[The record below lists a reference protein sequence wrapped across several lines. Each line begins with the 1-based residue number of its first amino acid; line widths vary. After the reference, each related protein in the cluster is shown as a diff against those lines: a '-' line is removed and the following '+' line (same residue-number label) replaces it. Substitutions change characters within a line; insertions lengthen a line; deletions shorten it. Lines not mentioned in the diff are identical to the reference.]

1 MPLLTTTIGAYPKPD
16 YTPVPGWFVI
26 PDRHRTN
33 PTEAYSAFLKNTPK
47 DAQANLDQAT
57 REAVQEQT
65 EIGIDVPTDGEI
77 RREHYIYYHLR
88 HLQGFDFDRLSVNVM
103 RDGAWE
109 VKVPTVVG
117 PLAAGPEFLVQGW
130 RMAQAVTDHNIK
142 ITVPGPLTIMDSIA
156 DKHYR
161 DDRNLAFALA
171 DVLNV
176 EIRRLAE
183 AGCSWI

>member
-1 MPLLTTTIGAYPKPD
+1 
-16 YTPVPGWFVI
+16 
-26 PDRHRTN
+26 
-33 PTEAYSAFLKNTPK
+33 
-47 DAQANLDQAT
+47 
-57 REAVQEQT
+57 
-65 EIGIDVPTDGEI
+65 
-77 RREHYIYYHLR
+77 
-88 HLQGFDFDRLSVNVM
+88 
-103 RDGAWE
+103 
-109 VKVPTVVG
+109 
-117 PLAAGPEFLVQGW
+117 
-130 RMAQAVTDHNIK
+130 MAQAVTDHNIK